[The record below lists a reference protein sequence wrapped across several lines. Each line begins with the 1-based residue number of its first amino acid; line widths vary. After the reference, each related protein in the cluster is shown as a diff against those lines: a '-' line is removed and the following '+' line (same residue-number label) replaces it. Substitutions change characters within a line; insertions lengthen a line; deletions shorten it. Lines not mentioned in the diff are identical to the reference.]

1 MKNIYSITDEFVQMR
16 LDKWIKK
23 TISNIPQ
30 SLIEKN
36 IRKGNIKINNEKQK
50 SSYKLKKMIKLYSTI
65 LAFHLINIKK
75 RLIYIFPARKKYPI
89 HQIFLLK
96 IMKIS

>member
-1 MKNIYSITDEFVQMR
+1 MFNYFVIVGPKSDPAKIKSVSNVKFAFEKIFNGKFNFISR
-16 LDKWIKK
+16 SDKSGTHKAEERIWEDTGLNPILD
-23 TISNIPQ
+23 
-30 SLIEKN
+30 
-36 IRKGNIKINNEKQK
+36 
-50 SSYKLKKMIKLYSTI
+50 
-65 LAFHLINIKK
+65 FHLINIKK